1 LNDVVDLVLPGDV
14 TVIAY
19 THSQAHAH
27 TRYTQAR
34 TYIHKLHTRTHIHTH
49 ATHAHAHTY
58 TRYTLARTYT
68 GPVFPKGGIGGCL
81 GRHSEG
87 GAKNCAQQK
96 KKKTRIVFCFFCWTE
111 FFLRPL
117 LYLQPI

>member
-19 THSQAHAH
+19 THSQAHTY

-34 TYIHKLHTRTHIHTH
+34 TYIHKLQTRTHIHTH

-68 GPVFPKGGIGGCL
+68 GPVFPKGGIGGRL

-96 KKKTRIVFCFFCWTE
+96 KQSFFCAP
-111 FFLRPL
+111 FYISNQYFYIKKILH
-117 LYLQPI
+117 